1 MNEETAVSLSLVLR
15 HSHNARN
22 VIFLL
27 TELLL
32 GKVSNEVTSL
42 AIVNGQNIEEER
54 LYIVVKRLV
63 IKKEL
68 GQQAEVLTIDLIDI
82 AIHFKD
88 RQVVFA
94 VDFRGRWVSPKA
106 LGHVP
111 IKDGTTLHV
120 LEAKLAQ
127 EQFRQPRNEERI
139 ANLVDSESEGNNIC
153 TWHIPEGK
161 ATSTMSVCRIS
172 QIE

>member
-1 MNEETAVSLSLVLR
+1 
-15 HSHNARN
+15 
-22 VIFLL
+22 
-27 TELLL
+27 
-32 GKVSNEVTSL
+32 
-42 AIVNGQNIEEER
+42 
-54 LYIVVKRLV
+54 
-63 IKKEL
+63 
-68 GQQAEVLTIDLIDI
+68 
-82 AIHFKD
+82 
-88 RQVVFA
+88 
-94 VDFRGRWVSPKA
+94 VSPKA

-139 ANLVDSESEGNNIC
+139 ANLVDSESEGNKIC